1 MPQVSTAPPEVKLDN
16 RFLVKCNGS
25 QISILGINYEQNAK
39 LYLPL
44 LEPAR
49 GRQPV
54 IQAKSD
60 EWWKAQC
67 IFRGLDFSGS
77 DTKAFQARL
86 RAAPNTEMTADIRAL
101 ETKTVRNFWERKQ
114 KAAVEAEKERV
125 RTFNAQWLVM
135 SHEEKAKI
143 NGGRMISESFPSS
156 EKKSKPIIF
165 RFKTYHTEVAGLAL
179 EADLAYKCEK
189 FPEGHPE
196 KRETYDSIGLKG
208 PSTTDSIA
216 IIARSTSDIN
226 KSKEWLAVKKSFQ
239 RAQAERLRKL
249 AGNGKEWDVTGKYRI
264 CCPTIES
271 SWNVDTSSFTLEIFA
286 VKNQLCAKFD
296 FDTIA
301 GVFRF
306 EKQPEKGIKGKSA
319 SSKPQVGNMS
329 RKRMYDSDRDEDG
342 YGGMEERYGDSDYD
356 KERDNEEVQDG
367 YEDEFQLGAISQPS
381 EKYRN
386 WTFRWRGEESGNG
399 EISWE
404 PIQVG
409 TDSRSYKS
417 KFCEPR
423 GTKIEGTIGGGFLG
437 DECTFTG
444 EKISAG
450 TGGKIN
456 PSFEWFKRSK
466 WPRENTRGRR
476 GRW

>member
-1 MPQVSTAPPEVKLDN
+1 
-16 RFLVKCNGS
+16 
-25 QISILGINYEQNAK
+25 
-39 LYLPL
+39 
-44 LEPAR
+44 
-49 GRQPV
+49 
-54 IQAKSD
+54 
-60 EWWKAQC
+60 
-67 IFRGLDFSGS
+67 
-77 DTKAFQARL
+77 
-86 RAAPNTEMTADIRAL
+86 MTANIRAL
-101 ETKTVRNFWERKQ
+101 ETKMVKTYWEKKQ
-114 KAAVEAEKERV
+114 KAAVEAEKERA

-135 SHEEKAKI
+135 SYEEKAKI

-179 EADLAYKCEK
+179 EADLAYKSSRK
-189 FPEGHPE
+189 S
-196 KRETYDSIGLKG
+196 ETYDSI
-208 PSTTDSIA
+208 A
-216 IIARSTSDIN
+216 IITRSTSDIN

-239 RAQAERLRKL
+239 KAQAERLRNL

-296 FDTIA
+296 FDIIA

-306 EKQPEKGIKGKSA
+306 EKQPEKGIKEKSA
-319 SSKPQVGNMS
+319 SSKPQTGNMS
-329 RKRMYDSDRDEDG
+329 RKRMYESDSDEDG

-356 KERDNEEVQDG
+356 KERDDEEVQDG

-386 WTFRWRGEESGNG
+386 WTFRWRGEESGDG

-404 PIQVG
+404 PIQAG
-409 TDSRSYKS
+409 TDSQSYKF

-437 DECTFTG
+437 DECTLTG

-466 WPRENTRGRR
+466 WARENTGGRR